1 MLRRLSILKASGMAR
16 NPSSLPEQLAQDV
29 HEENKLLR
37 RRLED
42 YLAQAHR
49 NESKLRCFQ
58 SHELR
63 LIGLNSLF
71 ELIQDLLYPNPS
83 VFNWDAVTLLLLDP
97 EYEVRRILEE
107 EGVDVRDHPG
117 LMFAT
122 RDDDLN
128 PLLPASLFPLLG
140 PYKPRR
146 HAPLFA
152 STRRTPNSIAL
163 LPLVRHG
170 RLIGSL
176 NIGSYNAERF
186 VKGVRTDFLEHLAAV
201 AAICIENAVNLERL
215 KRQGLTDTLTAI
227 NNRRFFDQRL
237 KEELERAA
245 REGHRLTC
253 LLLDVDHFKQ
263 VNDRHGHQ
271 VGDHVLRE
279 VAALIRAQLR
289 GSDVLS
295 RYGGEE
301 FAALLSR
308 SGAAEAAEVAER
320 IRHGVA
326 EHGFQT
332 AEGQRFQVTLSI
344 GIAAYDPARFRGGK
358 PDGAL
363 LVGHADRALYEAKS
377 GGRDKVVSAGEIGDD
392 KEEQWY

>member
-1 MLRRLSILKASGMAR
+1 MSRRSSSIPENAAKDIYAENKMLR
-16 NPSSLPEQLAQDV
+16 Q
-29 HEENKLLR
+29 
-37 RRLED
+37 RLED
-42 YLAQAHR
+42 YLSQAHK
-49 NESKLRCFQ
+49 NESKLRRFQ
-58 SHELR
+58 AHELR

-71 ELIQDLLYPNPS
+71 ELIQDILYPNPA
-83 VFNWDAVTLLLLDP
+83 VFNWDVVTLLLLDP

-107 EGVDVRDHPG
+107 EGVDLRDHAG
-117 LMFAT
+117 LLFAT
-122 RDDDLN
+122 QDDDIDTLF
-128 PLLPASLFPLLG
+128 PTSLFPLLG
-140 PYKPRR
+140 PYKAKQ

-152 STRRTPNSIAL
+152 STRRSPNSIAL
-163 LPLVRHG
+163 LPMVRHG

-201 AAICIENAVNLERL
+201 VAICIENATNLERL

-237 KEELERAA
+237 KEELERAV
-245 REGHRLTC
+245 REDIQLTC
-253 LLLDVDHFKQ
+253 FLLDVDHFKK
-263 VNDRHGHQ
+263 VNDSYGHQ

-308 SGAAEAAEVAER
+308 SGTTEAGEVAER
-320 IRHGVA
+320 IRHNVA
-326 EHGFQT
+326 DHAFH
-332 AEGQRFQVTLSI
+332 APDGQPFQVTISI
-344 GIAAYDPARFRGGK
+344 GVATYNPAKFGSDK
-358 PDGAL
+358 LEGAV

-377 GGRDKVVSAGEIGDD
+377 GGRDKVVSAGEIDAI
-392 KEEQWY
+392 KEQWF

>member
-1 MLRRLSILKASGMAR
+1 MSETTAKDIYG
-16 NPSSLPEQLAQDV
+16 
-29 HEENKLLR
+29 ENKMLR

-42 YLAQAHR
+42 YLAQAHK
-49 NESKLRCFQ
+49 NESKLRRFQ
-58 SHELR
+58 AHELR

-71 ELIQDLLYPNPS
+71 ELIQDILYPNPA
-83 VFNWDAVTLLLLDP
+83 VFNWDVVTLLLLDP

-107 EGVDVRDHPG
+107 EGVELRDHVG
-117 LMFAT
+117 LMFST
-122 RDDDLN
+122 QDDDLDVLF
-128 PLLPASLFPLLG
+128 PTSLFPLLG
-140 PYKPRR
+140 PYKPKQ
-146 HAPLFA
+146 HGPLFA
-152 STRRTPNSIAL
+152 PTRRSPNSVAL
-163 LPLVRHG
+163 LPMVRHG

-201 AAICIENAVNLERL
+201 VAICIENATNLERL

-237 KEELERAA
+237 KEELERAV
-245 REGHRLTC
+245 RESIQLTC
-253 LLLDVDHFKQ
+253 LLLDVDHFKT
-263 VNDRHGHQ
+263 VNDSYGHQ

-308 SGAAEAAEVAER
+308 SGIAEAHEVADR
-320 IRHGVA
+320 IRHSVADHAFVTSEGRPFRVTISIGVA
-326 EHGFQT
+326 TYNPAKFGGAKIEG
-332 AEGQRFQVTLSI
+332 AE
-344 GIAAYDPARFRGGK
+344 
-358 PDGAL
+358 

-377 GGRDKVVSAGEIGDD
+377 SGRDRVICSGEIDPL
-392 KEEQWY
+392 KERWF

>member
-1 MLRRLSILKASGMAR
+1 MSETSAKDIYA
-16 NPSSLPEQLAQDV
+16 
-29 HEENKLLR
+29 ENAMLR

-42 YLAQAHR
+42 YLAQAHK
-49 NESKLRCFQ
+49 NESKLRRFQ
-58 SHELR
+58 AHELR

-71 ELIQDLLYPNPS
+71 ELIQDILYPNPA
-83 VFNWDAVTLLLLDP
+83 VFNWDVVTLLLLDP
-97 EYEVRRILEE
+97 EYEVRRILKE
-107 EGVDVRDHPG
+107 EGVELRDHVG
-117 LMFAT
+117 LLFAT
-122 RDDDLN
+122 QDDDLDVLF
-128 PLLPASLFPLLG
+128 PTSLFPLLG
-140 PYKPRR
+140 PYKAKL

-152 STRRTPNSIAL
+152 STRRSPNSVAL
-163 LPLVRHG
+163 LPMVRHG

-201 AAICIENAVNLERL
+201 AAICIENATNLERL

-245 REGHRLTC
+245 REHIQLTC
-253 LLLDVDHFKQ
+253 LLLDVDHFKK
-263 VNDRHGHQ
+263 VNDSYGHQ

-308 SGAAEAAEVAER
+308 SGTLEACEVAER
-320 IRHGVA
+320 IRHNVANHAFETPEGQPFKVTISIGVA
-326 EHGFQT
+326 T
-332 AEGQRFQVTLSI
+332 
-344 GIAAYDPARFRGGK
+344 YNPAKFGSGK
-358 PDGAL
+358 LQGAV
-363 LVGHADRALYEAKS
+363 LVGHADRALYDAKS
-377 GGRDKVVSAGEIGDD
+377 GGRDKVVSAGDIDPI
-392 KEEQWY
+392 KEQWF

>member
-1 MLRRLSILKASGMAR
+1 MAKGT
-16 NPSSLPEQLAQDV
+16 STLHDHAV
-29 HEENKLLR
+29 HDLYEENRLLR

-42 YLAQAHR
+42 YLAQARR
-49 NESKLRCFQ
+49 NEAKLRRFQ

-71 ELIQDLLYPNPS
+71 ELIQDILYPNPL

-107 EGVDVRDHPG
+107 EGVDLRDHPG
-117 LMFAT
+117 LMFAA
-122 RDDDLN
+122 RDDDLDGLF
-128 PLLPASLFPLLG
+128 PVSLFPLLG

-152 STRRTPNSIAL
+152 PIQRAPNSVVL

-176 NIGSYNAERF
+176 NIGSYGADRF

-201 AAICIENAVNLERL
+201 VAICVENAVNLERL
-215 KRQGLTDTLTAI
+215 KRQGLTDTLTSV

-245 REGHRLTC
+245 REGTRLTC
-253 LLLDVDHFKQ
+253 LLLDVDHFKK
-263 VNDRHGHQ
+263 VNDSYGHP
-271 VGDHVLRE
+271 VGDQVLRE

-326 EHGFQT
+326 EHIFHA
-332 AEGQRFQVTLSI
+332 AEGQSFKATLSI
-344 GIAAYDPARFRGGK
+344 GVATYDPIKSAGDRPSGMV
-358 PDGAL
+358 
-363 LVGHADRALYEAKS
+363 LVGCADRALYQAKS
-377 GGRDKVVSAGEIGDD
+377 GGRDRVVSAGEIGGG
-392 KEEQWY
+392 EEEAWF

>member
-1 MLRRLSILKASGMAR
+1 MSEYAAKDINA
-16 NPSSLPEQLAQDV
+16 
-29 HEENKLLR
+29 ENKMLR

-42 YLAQAHR
+42 YLAQAHK
-49 NESKLRCFQ
+49 NESKLRRFQ
-58 SHELR
+58 AHELR

-71 ELIQDLLYPNPS
+71 ELIQDILYPNPAM
-83 VFNWDAVTLLLLDP
+83 FNWDVVTLLLLDP

-107 EGVDVRDHPG
+107 EGVELRDHAG
-117 LMFAT
+117 LLFAT
-122 RDDDLN
+122 QDDDLDGLF
-128 PLLPASLFPLLG
+128 PTSLFPLLG
-140 PYKPRR
+140 PYKAK
-146 HAPLFA
+146 HHGPLFA
-152 STRRTPNSIAL
+152 STHRSPNSVAL

-186 VKGVRTDFLEHLAAV
+186 IKGVSTDFLEHLAAV
-201 AAICIENAVNLERL
+201 VAICIENAANLQRL

-245 REGHRLTC
+245 RENIQLTC

-263 VNDRHGHQ
+263 VNDSYGHQ

-308 SGAAEAAEVAER
+308 SGAAEAGEVAER
-320 IRHGVA
+320 IRQSVA
-326 EHGFQT
+326 GHSFEAVAGRPF
-332 AEGQRFQVTLSI
+332 RVTISI
-344 GIAAYDPARFRGGK
+344 GIATYNPHKFVHGGK
-358 PDGAL
+358 MQGEM

-377 GGRDKVVSAGEIGDD
+377 AGRDRVISAGDIDPD
-392 KEEQWY
+392 KAQWL

>member
-1 MLRRLSILKASGMAR
+1 MTSQSVSEDLR
-16 NPSSLPEQLAQDV
+16 Q
-29 HEENKLLR
+29 ENRLLR

-49 NESKLRCFQ
+49 NEAKLRRFQ

-71 ELIQDLLYPNPS
+71 ELVQEIIYPDPS
-83 VFNWDAVTLLLLDP
+83 VFNWDVVTLLLFDP
-97 EYEVRRILEE
+97 EYELRRILEE
-107 EGVDVRDHPG
+107 EGVVVSDHAG
-117 LMFAT
+117 LMFAA
-122 RDDDLN
+122 DSDDLDALF
-128 PLLPASLFPLLG
+128 PSSLFPTLG
-140 PYKPRR
+140 TYKPKQ

-152 STRRTPNSIAL
+152 TTGRSPNSIAL

-170 RLIGSL
+170 RVIGSL
-176 NIGSYNAERF
+176 NIGSYNIERF
-186 VKGVRTDFLEHLAAV
+186 VKGVRTDFLEHFAAV
-201 AAICIENAVNLERL
+201 VAICIENAGNLERL

-237 KEELERAA
+237 KEELERSS
-245 REGHRLTC
+245 REAVPLTC
-253 LLLDVDHFKQ
+253 LLLDVDFFKK
-263 VNDRHGHQ
+263 VNDSYGHQ
-271 VGDHVLRE
+271 TGDHVLRE

-308 SGAAEAAEVAER
+308 SASQEAADVAER
-320 IRHGVA
+320 IRHSIA
-326 EHGFQT
+326 EHHFINEAGESF
-332 AEGQRFQVTLSI
+332 RVTISI
-344 GIAAYDPARFRGGK
+344 GLATYHPEKISGTHKLRG
-358 PDGAL
+358 DV

-377 GGRDKVVSAGEIGDD
+377 SGRDKVVSAGLIEPGKDV
-392 KEEQWY
+392 WF

>member
-1 MLRRLSILKASGMAR
+1 MSEHATK
-16 NPSSLPEQLAQDV
+16 DV
-29 HEENKLLR
+29 YAENKILR

-42 YLAQAHR
+42 YLSQAHK
-49 NESKLRCFQ
+49 NESKLRRFQ
-58 SHELR
+58 AHELR

-71 ELIQDLLYPNPS
+71 ELIQDILYPNPAM
-83 VFNWDAVTLLLLDP
+83 FNWDVVTLLLLDP

-107 EGVDVRDHPG
+107 EGIELRDHAG
-117 LMFAT
+117 LLFAT
-122 RDDDLN
+122 QDDDLDALF
-128 PLLPASLFPLLG
+128 PTSLSPLLG
-140 PYKPRR
+140 PYKAKQHGPI
-146 HAPLFA
+146 FA
-152 STRRTPNSIAL
+152 STRRSPNSVAL
-163 LPLVRHG
+163 LPMVRHG

-186 VKGVRTDFLEHLAAV
+186 VKGVSTDFLEHLAAV
-201 AAICIENAVNLERL
+201 VAICIENATNLERL

-245 REGHRLTC
+245 RESIRLTC
-253 LLLDVDHFKQ
+253 LLLDVDHFKK
-263 VNDRHGHQ
+263 VNDTYGHQ

-308 SGAAEAAEVAER
+308 SATAEAGEVAER
-320 IRHGVA
+320 IRHSVGDHSFEAPEGQSFRVTISIGVA
-326 EHGFQT
+326 TYNPGKF
-332 AEGQRFQVTLSI
+332 
-344 GIAAYDPARFRGGK
+344 GGAK
-358 PDGAL
+358 LQGSV
-363 LVGHADRALYEAKS
+363 LVGHADRKLYEAKS
-377 GGRDKVVSAGEIGDD
+377 GGRDRVVSAGDIDPI
-392 KEEQWY
+392 KEQWF

>member
-1 MLRRLSILKASGMAR
+1 MAKGRSGPAQ
-16 NPSSLPEQLAQDV
+16 PSAQDV
-29 HEENKLLR
+29 HEENALLR

-42 YLAQAHR
+42 YVAQAHK
-49 NESKLRCFQ
+49 NESKLRRFQ

-71 ELIQDLLYPNPS
+71 ELIQDVLYPNPA
-83 VFNWDAVTLLLLDP
+83 VFNWDVVTLLLLDP
-97 EYEVRRILEE
+97 EYEVRRTLAE

-122 RDDDLN
+122 RDDDLDV
-128 PLLPASLFPLLG
+128 LFPASLFPLLG

-152 STRRTPNSIAL
+152 PTRRSPGSIAL

-201 AAICIENAVNLERL
+201 VAICIENAINLERL
-215 KRQGLTDTLTAI
+215 KRQGLTDTLTGV

-245 REGHRLTC
+245 REGIRLTC
-253 LLLDVDHFKQ
+253 LLLDVDHFKA
-263 VNDRHGHQ
+263 VNDSYGHQ

-301 FAALLSR
+301 FAALLTR
-308 SGAAEAAEVAER
+308 SGSAEAAEVAER
-320 IRHGVA
+320 IRHSISA
-326 EHGFQT
+326 HGFQGD
-332 AEGQRFQVTLSI
+332 EGRDFRVTISI
-344 GIAAYDPARFRGGK
+344 GVASYDPSRCIGTRM
-358 PDGAL
+358 DGL
-363 LVGHADRALYEAKS
+363 VLVGHADRALYEAKAA
-377 GGRDKVVSAGEIGDD
+377 GRDRVVSAGEIAEVKD
-392 KEEQWY
+392 EQWF

>member
-1 MLRRLSILKASGMAR
+1 MANTSSTLSERM
-16 NPSSLPEQLAQDV
+16 AQDV
-29 HEENKLLR
+29 CEENKLLR

-42 YLAQAHR
+42 YLAQAHK
-49 NESKLRCFQ
+49 NESKLRRFQ

-71 ELIQDLLYPNPS
+71 ELIQDILYPNPS
-83 VFNWDAVTLLLLDP
+83 VFNWDVVTLMLLDP

-107 EGVDVRDHPG
+107 EGVDVRDHVG
-117 LMFAT
+117 LLFAT
-122 RDDDLN
+122 RDDDLDVLF
-128 PLLPASLFPLLG
+128 PTSLFPLLG
-140 PYKPRR
+140 PYKSRQ

-152 STRRTPNSIAL
+152 STHRSPGSIAL

-201 AAICIENAVNLERL
+201 VAICIENATNLERL

-245 REGHRLTC
+245 REGIRLTC
-253 LLLDVDHFKQ
+253 LLLDVDHFKK
-263 VNDRHGHQ
+263 VNDSYGHQ

-308 SGAAEAAEVAER
+308 SGSAEAAEVAER
-320 IRHGVA
+320 IRHSVA
-326 EHGFQT
+326 AHGFQA
-332 AEGQRFQVTLSI
+332 AEGQEFRVTISI
-344 GIAAYDPARFRGGK
+344 GVATYDPSQC
-358 PDGAL
+358 DGAKL
-363 LVGHADRALYEAKS
+363 NGAVLVGHADRALYQAKS
-377 GGRDKVVSAGEIGDD
+377 AGRDRVISAGEIGDARD
-392 KEEQWY
+392 EQWF

>member
-1 MLRRLSILKASGMAR
+1 MSRRPSSIPEHTAKDIYAENKMLR
-16 NPSSLPEQLAQDV
+16 Q
-29 HEENKLLR
+29 
-37 RRLED
+37 RLED
-42 YLAQAHR
+42 YLAQAHK
-49 NESKLRCFQ
+49 NESKLRRFQ
-58 SHELR
+58 AHELR
-63 LIGLNSLF
+63 IIGLNSLF
-71 ELIQDLLYPNPS
+71 ELIQDILYPNPA
-83 VFNWDAVTLLLLDP
+83 VFTWDVVTLLLLDP

-107 EGVDVRDHPG
+107 EGVDLRDHAG
-117 LMFAT
+117 LLFAT
-122 RDDDLN
+122 QDDDIDALF
-128 PLLPASLFPLLG
+128 PTSLFPLLG
-140 PYKPRR
+140 PYKARQ

-152 STRRTPNSIAL
+152 STHRSPNSIAL

-201 AAICIENAVNLERL
+201 VAICIENSTNLERL

-237 KEELERAA
+237 KEELERAV
-245 REGHRLTC
+245 REDIQLTC
-253 LLLDVDHFKQ
+253 LLLDVDHFKK
-263 VNDRHGHQ
+263 VNDSYGHQ

-279 VAALIRAQLR
+279 IAALIRAQLR

-308 SGAAEAAEVAER
+308 SGNVEASEVAER
-320 IRHGVA
+320 IRHNVA
-326 EHGFQT
+326 DHAFQGPD
-332 AEGQRFQVTLSI
+332 GQAFQVTISI
-344 GIAAYDPARFRGGK
+344 GVATYNPAKFGSGK
-358 PDGAL
+358 LEGAV

-377 GGRDKVVSAGEIGDD
+377 SGRDRVISAGEIDPI
-392 KEEQWY
+392 KEQWF

>member
-1 MLRRLSILKASGMAR
+1 MSEHAAKDIYA
-16 NPSSLPEQLAQDV
+16 
-29 HEENKLLR
+29 ENQKLR

-42 YLAQAHR
+42 YLAQAHK
-49 NESKLRCFQ
+49 NESKLRRFQ
-58 SHELR
+58 SQELR

-71 ELIQDLLYPNPS
+71 ELIQDVLYPNPA
-83 VFNWDAVTLLLLDP
+83 VFNWDVVTLLLFDP

-107 EGVDVRDHPG
+107 EGVELRNHAG
-117 LMFAT
+117 LLFVSQ
-122 RDDDLN
+122 DNDLDTLF
-128 PLLPASLFPLLG
+128 PVSLFPLLG
-140 PYKPRR
+140 SYKARQ

-152 STRRTPNSIAL
+152 STHRAPNSVAL

-186 VKGVRTDFLEHLAAV
+186 VRGVRTDFLEHLAAV
-201 AAICIENAVNLERL
+201 VAICIENAVNLERL

-237 KEELERAA
+237 NEELERAA
-245 REGHRLTC
+245 REGTQLTC
-253 LLLDVDHFKQ
+253 LLLDVDHFKR
-263 VNDRHGHQ
+263 VNDNYGHQ

-308 SGAAEAAEVAER
+308 SGGAEAGEVAER
-320 IRHGVA
+320 IRHSVA
-326 EHGFQT
+326 GHSFASGD
-332 AEGQRFQVTLSI
+332 GQPFQVTISI
-344 GIAAYDPARFRGGK
+344 GVATYDPAKCGGGGK
-358 PDGAL
+358 LAGEM
-363 LVGHADRALYEAKS
+363 LVGHADRALYQAKS
-377 GGRDKVVSAGEIGDD
+377 GGRDRVVSAGDIDPD
-392 KEEQWY
+392 KQQWF